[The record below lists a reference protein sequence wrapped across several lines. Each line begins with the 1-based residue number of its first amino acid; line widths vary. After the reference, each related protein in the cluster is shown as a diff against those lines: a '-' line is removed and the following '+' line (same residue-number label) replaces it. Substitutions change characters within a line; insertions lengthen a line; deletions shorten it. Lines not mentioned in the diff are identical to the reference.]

1 MPADGQPR
9 LAPAG
14 ERSRVSSAICSV
26 PSVGFRDLHATKRH
40 LGVASPEGAS
50 RVESSGP
57 GMADSPGTVAPAY
70 RTGTGS
76 RGGTRKWWPSVVAS
90 TSGFKMD
97 PP

>member
-1 MPADGQPR
+1 
-9 LAPAG
+9 
-14 ERSRVSSAICSV
+14 
-26 PSVGFRDLHATKRH
+26 
-40 LGVASPEGAS
+40 
-50 RVESSGP
+50 
-57 GMADSPGTVAPAY
+57 MADSPGTVAPAY